1 MKTLNTKEVEAFRER
16 GYHVARDVFDGD
28 EIARLREG
36 YDYILELAARTDL
49 PDAILQ
55 GKDREVHIHL
65 QTPRPMVGTKAV
77 PYLRKV
83 QWPSLIHPAFEE
95 IRNSAKFPVL
105 LEPLIGTS
113 LKQYIN
119 QINFK
124 MPGGDIHFPWHQDI
138 RPTPAF
144 RDQVNNYVQTIIVVD
159 EATVANGCLHI
170 VPCSHKLGNLKVTRY
185 AKGEIEDQVDM
196 SSAVPCE
203 AMPGDVVMFTS
214 YTVHGSV
221 PNTTDKPRRS
231 YINGFVRASACD
243 VGKWAFLDGKPVPI
257 TSDRDYH
264 EIRYGTDPDSV

>member
-1 MKTLNTKEVEAFRER
+1 MKTLNAKEVEGFRER
-16 GYHVARDVFDGD
+16 GYHIARGVFDRD

-55 GKDREVHIHL
+55 GKGREVHIHL
-65 QTPRPMVGTKAV
+65 QTPAPMVGPEAV
-77 PYLRKV
+77 QYLRKV

-95 IRNSAKFPVL
+95 IRNSAKFPAL

-159 EATVANGCLHI
+159 EATVANGCLHV
-170 VPCSHKLGNLKVTRY
+170 VPGSHKLGNLKVTRY
-185 AKGEIEDQVDM
+185 AKGEVEDQMDV

-221 PNTTDKPRRS
+221 RQMRRIS
-231 YINGFVRASACD
+231 RGVHISMDLFALRRVMWESGHFWRGNPFRLRVIAIITRFAMGLS
-243 VGKWAFLDGKPVPI
+243 GK
-257 TSDRDYH
+257 
-264 EIRYGTDPDSV
+264 